1 MASNPS
7 PGIEDDG
14 VIEREAYMTCI
25 NEKRQHSIVNVRCG
39 TTATSTV
46 LTWSHRT
53 TNCDVISTITTTMT
67 MKNGD
72 MKDIKMYNNNL
83 K

>member
-1 MASNPS
+1 MDVSTDLS
-7 PGIEDDG
+7 E
-14 VIEREAYMTCI
+14 ERSERDVYITKLH
-25 NEKRQHSIVNVRCG
+25 EERQNNIVNFKSAAS
-39 TTATSTV
+39 TMSTV

-53 TNCDVISTITTTMT
+53 TSCDVISTITTTVQ

-72 MKDIKMYNNNL
+72 MKDIKMYSNNI